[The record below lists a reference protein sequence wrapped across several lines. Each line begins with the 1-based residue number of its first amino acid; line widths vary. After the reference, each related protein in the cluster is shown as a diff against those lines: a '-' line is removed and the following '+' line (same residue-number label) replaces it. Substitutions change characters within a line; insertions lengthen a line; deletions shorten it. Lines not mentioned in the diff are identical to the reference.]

1 MAIPPRTMSPSFRF
15 KALNPAFQSD
25 PRRIL
30 GQQLQQQGLS
40 SAPVQTP
47 LQGLGR
53 LSSALV
59 GAYLQKGAI
68 DRQVARE
75 SDYQDKLTNALS
87 GMNLSQT
94 PFIQS
99 ISQFNPELALQLGGQ
114 AELKKLT
121 TRPQTTFR
129 NLSDAEAK
137 AAGYKTDK
145 GQKYQI
151 SSLGK
156 VSQIGGGGINVNT
169 GGKEGYKAV
178 LDIAKK
184 NSEFSTAARQSNSN
198 IDQMLNLLTDEQIK
212 TGTGQEFVTF
222 LNKIGQILNPSFNQK
237 DVAGVE
243 AFRGFANQVILP
255 KVKQLGSRPTDKDL
269 EFVQGSFASL
279 SNSVAGNMF
288 LLKALKL
295 SNARQILRSDA
306 AIDFVTKNRGKIND
320 DDLPFALF
328 RHLEQVEANS
338 PLYTQ
343 SSEALKQEFKAI
355 TGLDANQA
363 QPSKSILDNLIKD
376 ATK

>member
-1 MAIPPRTMSPSFRF
+1 
-15 KALNPAFQSD
+15 
-25 PRRIL
+25 
-30 GQQLQQQGLS
+30 
-40 SAPVQTP
+40 
-47 LQGLGR
+47 
-53 LSSALV
+53 
-59 GAYLQKGAI
+59 
-68 DRQVARE
+68 
-75 SDYQDKLTNALS
+75 
-87 GMNLSQT
+87 
-94 PFIQS
+94 
-99 ISQFNPELALQLGGQ
+99 
-114 AELKKLT
+114 
-121 TRPQTTFR
+121 
-129 NLSDAEAK
+129 
-137 AAGYKTDK
+137 
-145 GQKYQI
+145 
-151 SSLGK
+151 
-156 VSQIGGGGINVNT
+156 
-169 GGKEGYKAV
+169 
-178 LDIAKK
+178 
-184 NSEFSTAARQSNSN
+184 
-198 IDQMLNLLTDEQIK
+198 
-212 TGTGQEFVTF
+212 
-222 LNKIGQILNPSFNQK
+222 
-237 DVAGVE
+237 
-243 AFRGFANQVILP
+243 VILP